1 MNKWRKLDSLGY
13 EREFDVHQIHF
24 RGTIRA
30 SGSRGG
36 WARVKRRS

>member
-24 RGTIRA
+24 RG
-30 SGSRGG
+30 G